1 MKIIS
6 EKQKN
11 VAISHVAALL
21 KTDGQIQTRT
31 VQQWLDVAE
40 LHPSQFQ
47 CSLPTLQVLDLLGF
61 GGELVPVKELG

>member
-6 EKQKN
+6 EKQKKL
-11 VAISHVAALL
+11 AIGHVAELL

-31 VQQWLDVAE
+31 VQQWLDGAE

-47 CSLPTLQVLDLLGF
+47 CSLPTLQVLGLLGF
-61 GGELVPVKELG
+61 GDELVSAKELG